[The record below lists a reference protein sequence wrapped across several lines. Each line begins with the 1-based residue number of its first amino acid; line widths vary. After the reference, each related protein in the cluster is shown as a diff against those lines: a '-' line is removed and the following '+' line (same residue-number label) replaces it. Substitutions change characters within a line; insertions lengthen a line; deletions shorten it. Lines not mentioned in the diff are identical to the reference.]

1 MVANPHLPVLLDLLG
16 VFAAAVAGAFAGL
29 RKGLDLVGILVIAVA
44 SSLGG
49 GMIRDALIGAT
60 PVAAI
65 QDWRYFAVALAA
77 TATVLLVT
85 SRRMSDSK
93 LKSAIEEV
101 RGRAVRFDRV
111 AVIADALTLGLF
123 AVSGTLK
130 ALDYHLPV
138 FQAALLGTVTATGG
152 GVVRDVLVNEVPMVL
167 QRELYAVPA
176 FVGGL
181 LFGLVERHGFVVQGY
196 LAAAA
201 SVAITAAI
209 RLVAVWRDWHAPRPG
224 AVA

>member
-1 MVANPHLPVLLDLLG
+1 
-16 VFAAAVAGAFAGL
+16 
-29 RKGLDLVGILVIAVA
+29 
-44 SSLGG
+44 
-49 GMIRDALIGAT
+49 
-60 PVAAI
+60 
-65 QDWRYFAVALAA
+65 
-77 TATVLLVT
+77 
-85 SRRMSDSK
+85 MSDSK
-93 LKSAIEEV
+93 LRTAIGEV

-138 FQAALLGTVTATGG
+138 FQAALLGTLTATGG
-152 GVVRDVLVNEVPMVL
+152 GVIRDVLVNEVPMVL

-181 LFGLVERHGFVVQGY
+181 LFGLLERHGSAVQGY
-196 LAAAA
+196 LAAGA
-201 SVAITAAI
+201 VVITAAI

>member
-65 QDWRYFAVALAA
+65 ANWRYFATALG
-77 TATVLLVT
+77 ATVVVLLFT

-93 LKSAIEEV
+93 LKSAMEEARERGV
-101 RGRAVRFDRV
+101 RYDHIAVV
-111 AVIADALTLGLF
+111 ADALTLGLF

-138 FQAALLGTVTATGG
+138 FSAALLGTVTATGG
-152 GVVRDVLVNEVPMVL
+152 GVMRDVLVNEVPMVL

-181 LFGLVERHGFVVQGY
+181 LFALLERHGIGLHVY
-196 LAAAA
+196 LASAVSAT
-201 SVAITAAI
+201 VTAAI
-209 RLVAVWRDWHAPRPG
+209 RLVSVWRDWHAPRPG

>member
-1 MVANPHLPVLLDLLG
+1 
-16 VFAAAVAGAFAGL
+16 
-29 RKGLDLVGILVIAVA
+29 
-44 SSLGG
+44 
-49 GMIRDALIGAT
+49 MIRDALIGAT

-65 QDWRYFAVALAA
+65 EDWRYFAVAFGA
-77 TATVLLVT
+77 TSVVLLVT

-93 LKSAIEEV
+93 LRTAMEEL
-101 RGRAVRFDRV
+101 RGRAVRYDHV
-111 AVIADALTLGLF
+111 ALVADALTLGLF

-130 ALDYHLPV
+130 ALDYHLPT
-138 FQAALLGTVTATGG
+138 FEAALLGTVTATGG
-152 GVVRDVLVNEVPMVL
+152 GVLRDVLVNEVPLVL

-181 LFGLVERHGFVVQGY
+181 LFALLESHGLVARGY
-196 LAAAA
+196 VA
-201 SVAITAAI
+201 SAVSAAITAAI

>member
-1 MVANPHLPVLLDLLG
+1 MVANPHLPLLLDLLG

-65 QDWRYFAVALAA
+65 SDWRYFAVAFAA
-77 TATVLLVT
+77 TVVVLAVT
-85 SRRMSDSK
+85 TRRMSDSK
-93 LKSAIEEV
+93 LKSAIGEV
-101 RGRAVRFDRV
+101 RGRAVRYDH
-111 AVIADALTLGLF
+111 AALIADAFTLGLF

-138 FQAALLGTVTATGG
+138 FEAALLGTVTATGG
-152 GVVRDVLVNEVPMVL
+152 GVLRDVLVNEVPLVL

-181 LFGLVERHGFVVQGY
+181 PFALLDRHGLVHQGY
-196 LAAAA
+196 IAAAVA
-201 SVAITAAI
+201 AAITAAI
-209 RLVAVWRDWHAPRPG
+209 RLVAVWRNWHAPRPG

>member
-49 GMIRDALIGAT
+49 GMIRDALIWAT

-65 QDWRYFAVALAA
+65 SDWRYFVVALCA
-77 TATVLLVT
+77 TAVVLSVT

-101 RGRAVRFDRV
+101 RGRAVRYDRV
-111 AVIADALTLGLF
+111 AVVADALTLGLF

-130 ALDYHLPV
+130 ALNYHLPV
-138 FQAALLGTVTATGG
+138 FPAALLGTVTATGG
-152 GVVRDVLVNEVPMVL
+152 GVLRDVLVNEVPMVL

-181 LFGLVERHGFVVQGY
+181 LFAMLERHGFVVQGY
-196 LAAAA
+196 LAAAG
-201 SVAITAAI
+201 SVTITAAI